1 MTSFLVVDQE
11 PKVCSAVSLLI
22 ENHPDWELLGVL
34 QDPEQLTEMTRT
46 KAPDILILDRNL
58 PNLGLT
64 EFLEELERDCP
75 TTKVIILSND
85 QNRDSFARSSIHGL
99 ITKNSPPDRVIN
111 QIEMIAGQHI
121 TEHNKYER
129 FTFD

>member
-22 ENHPDWELLGVL
+22 ENHPDWELIGVL
-34 QDPEQLTEMTRT
+34 QDPDQLTDVTRRCT
-46 KAPDILILDRNL
+46 PDILILDRNL
-58 PNLGLT
+58 PNLDLT
-64 EFLEELERDCP
+64 EFLEELEQDCP

-85 QNRDSFARSSIHGL
+85 RDRDSFGRSPIHGL

-111 QIEMIAGQHI
+111 QIEMIAGKHI
-121 TEHNKYER
+121 KEHDEYE
-129 FTFD
+129 